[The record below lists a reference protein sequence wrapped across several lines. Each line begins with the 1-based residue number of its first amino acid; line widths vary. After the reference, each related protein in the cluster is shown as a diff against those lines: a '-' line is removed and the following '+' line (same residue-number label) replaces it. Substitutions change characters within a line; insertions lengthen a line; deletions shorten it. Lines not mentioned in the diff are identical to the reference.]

1 MIPMSPTIISIEG
14 NMGAGKTTFIN
25 TLQEYFKDKHPI
37 HILEE
42 PVSLWQSIKD
52 KEDKD
57 ILSHFYEDQSK
68 WAFSF
73 QMMAYISR
81 LAILKQAVKDH
92 PDSIIIT
99 ERSVH
104 SDRHIFAKMLY
115 DDKLIN
121 EINYQIYN
129 KWFDHFIEDIPIS
142 GIIYLQCTPEIS
154 NQRVLKRARHGE
166 TIPLSYLIK
175 CHQYHEEWLDTTK
188 ANTSRAPPSLLVN
201 CNSENTPKTILLWQ
215 QQLEKFITQILIW

>member
-1 MIPMSPTIISIEG
+1 MSPIIISIEG
-14 NMGAGKTTFIN
+14 NMGVGKTTFIN

-52 KEDKD
+52 KEGKD

-81 LAILKQAVKDH
+81 LAILKQAIKDH

-121 EINYQIYN
+121 EIDYQIYN
-129 KWFDHFIEDIPIS
+129 QWFDHFIEDVPIT
-142 GIIYLQCTPEIS
+142 GTIYLQCTPEIS
-154 NQRVLKRARHGE
+154 NQRVLKRARKGE

-175 CHQYHEEWLDTTK
+175 CNQYHEEWLDSTK
-188 ANTSRAPPSLLVN
+188 ADTSTAPAILRVN
-201 CNSENTPKTILLWQ
+201 CNLENTPETILLWQ
-215 QQLEKFITQILIW
+215 QQLEQFISSLIIW

>member
-1 MIPMSPTIISIEG
+1 MSPTIISIEG
-14 NMGAGKTTFIN
+14 NMGVGKTTFIN
-25 TLQEYFKDKHPI
+25 TLKEYFKDKHSI

-42 PVSLWQSIKD
+42 PVSLWQNIKD
-52 KEDKD
+52 LKGKD

-121 EINYQIYN
+121 EIDYQIYN
-129 KWFDHFIEDIPIS
+129 QWFDHFIEDIPITAT
-142 GIIYLQCTPEIS
+142 IYLQCTPKIS
-154 NQRVLKRARHGE
+154 NQRVLKRARKGE
-166 TIPLSYLIK
+166 TIPLPYLIK
-175 CHQYHEEWLDTTK
+175 CHQYHEEWLDSTK
-188 ANTSRAPPSLLVN
+188 ADTSNAPAILHVN
-201 CNSENTPKTILLWQ
+201 CNLENTPETILLWQ
-215 QQLEKFITQILIW
+215 QQLEQFITPLIIW

>member
-1 MIPMSPTIISIEG
+1 MSPTIISIEG

-25 TLQEYFKDKHPI
+25 TLQEYFKDKHLI

-52 KEDKD
+52 LNGKD

-81 LAILKQAVKDH
+81 LSLLKQAVKNY

-99 ERSVH
+99 ERSIH

-115 DDKLIN
+115 DDKLIR
-121 EINYQIYN
+121 EIDYQIYN
-129 KWFDHFIEDIPIS
+129 KWFDHFIEDIPIT
-142 GIIYLQCTPEIS
+142 GTIYLQCPPEIS
-154 NQRVLKRARHGE
+154 NQRVLKRARKGE
-166 TIPLSYLIK
+166 TIPLPYLIK
-175 CHQYHEEWLDTTK
+175 CHQYHEEWLDITK
-188 ANTSRAPPSLLVN
+188 ADSSKAPPILIVDCTAENTSETVLM
-201 CNSENTPKTILLWQ
+201 WQ
-215 QQLEKFITQILIW
+215 QELEKFISPLMI

>member
-1 MIPMSPTIISIEG
+1 MSPTIISIEG

-52 KEDKD
+52 QSGKD
-57 ILSHFYEDQSK
+57 ILSHFYEEQSK

-81 LAILKQAVKDH
+81 LSLLKQAVKNY

-99 ERSVH
+99 ERSIH

-115 DDKLIN
+115 DDKLIR
-121 EINYQIYN
+121 EIDYQIYN
-129 KWFDHFIEDIPIS
+129 KWFDHFIEDIPIT
-142 GIIYLQCTPEIS
+142 GTIYLQCTPEIS
-154 NQRVLKRARHGE
+154 NQRVLKRARKGE
-166 TIPLSYLIK
+166 MIPLPYLIK
-175 CHQYHEEWLDTTK
+175 CHQYHEKWLDITK
-188 ANTSRAPPSLLVN
+188 ADSSKAPPILIVDCTAENTSETVLM
-201 CNSENTPKTILLWQ
+201 WQ
-215 QQLEKFITQILIW
+215 QQLEKFISLLMN

>member
-1 MIPMSPTIISIEG
+1 MSPTIISIEG
-14 NMGAGKTTFIN
+14 NMGVGKTTFIN

-52 KEDKD
+52 QDDKD
-57 ILSHFYEDQSK
+57 ILSHFYENQSK

-73 QMMAYISR
+73 QIMAYISR
-81 LAILKQAVKDH
+81 LSILKQAVKDH

-121 EINYQIYN
+121 EIDYQIYN
-129 KWFDHFIEDIPIS
+129 KWFVHFIEDIPIS
-142 GIIYLQCTPEIS
+142 SIIYLQCSPEIS
-154 NQRVLKRARHGE
+154 NKRVLKRARKGE
-166 TIPLSYLIK
+166 TIPLPYLIK
-175 CHQYHEEWLDTTK
+175 CHQYHEEWLDSTK
-188 ANTSRAPPSLLVN
+188 ADISTAPTILKIN
-201 CNSENTPKTILLWQ
+201 CNLENTPETILLWQ
-215 QQLEKFITQILIW
+215 QQLEQFISPLIIW

>member
-1 MIPMSPTIISIEG
+1 MSPTIISIEG
-14 NMGAGKTTFIN
+14 NMGVGKTTFIN

-42 PVSLWQSIKD
+42 PVSQWQSIKD
-52 KEDKD
+52 LSGKD
-57 ILSHFYEDQSK
+57 ILSHFYENQSK

-81 LAILKQAVKDH
+81 LAILKQAIKDH

-115 DDKLIN
+115 
-121 EINYQIYN
+121 
-129 KWFDHFIEDIPIS
+129 
-142 GIIYLQCTPEIS
+142 
-154 NQRVLKRARHGE
+154 R
-166 TIPLSYLIK
+166 
-175 CHQYHEEWLDTTK
+175 
-188 ANTSRAPPSLLVN
+188 
-201 CNSENTPKTILLWQ
+201 
-215 QQLEKFITQILIW
+215 

>member
-1 MIPMSPTIISIEG
+1 MSPTIISIEG
-14 NMGAGKTTFIN
+14 NMGVGKTTFIN

-52 KEDKD
+52 QDDKD
-57 ILSHFYEDQSK
+57 ILSHFYENQSK

-73 QMMAYISR
+73 QIMAYISR
-81 LAILKQAVKDH
+81 LSILKQAVKDH

-121 EINYQIYN
+121 EIDYQIYN

-142 GIIYLQCTPEIS
+142 SIIYLQCSPEIS
-154 NQRVLKRARHGE
+154 NKRVLKRARKGE
-166 TIPLSYLIK
+166 TIPLPYLIK
-175 CHQYHEEWLDTTK
+175 CHQYHEEWLDSTK
-188 ANTSRAPPSLLVN
+188 ADISTAPTILKIN
-201 CNSENTPKTILLWQ
+201 CNLENTPETILLWQ
-215 QQLEKFITQILIW
+215 QQLEQFISPLIIW

>member
-1 MIPMSPTIISIEG
+1 MSPTIISIEG

-52 KEDKD
+52 QEGKD
-57 ILSHFYEDQSK
+57 ILSHFYEEQSK

-73 QMMAYISR
+73 QIMAYISR
-81 LAILKQAVKDH
+81 LALLKQAVKNY

-99 ERSVH
+99 ERSIH

-115 DDKLIN
+115 DDKLIR
-121 EINYQIYN
+121 EIDYQIYN
-129 KWFDHFIEDIPIS
+129 KWFDHFIEDIPIT
-142 GIIYLQCTPEIS
+142 GTIYLQCTPEIS
-154 NQRVLKRARHGE
+154 NQRVLKRARKGE
-166 TIPLSYLIK
+166 TIPLPYLVK
-175 CHQYHEEWLDTTK
+175 CHQYHEEWLDITK
-188 ANTSRAPPSLLVN
+188 ADSSKAPPILIVDCTAENTSETVLM
-201 CNSENTPKTILLWQ
+201 WQ
-215 QQLEKFITQILIW
+215 QQLEKFISPLMN

>member
-1 MIPMSPTIISIEG
+1 MSPTIISIEG
-14 NMGAGKTTFIN
+14 NMGVGKTTFIN
-25 TLQEYFKDKHPI
+25 TLQDYFKDKHPI

-52 KEDKD
+52 QDDKD
-57 ILSHFYEDQSK
+57 ILSHFYENQSK

-81 LAILKQAVKDH
+81 LSILKQAVKDH

-121 EINYQIYN
+121 EIDYQIYN

-142 GIIYLQCTPEIS
+142 SIIYLQCSPEIS
-154 NQRVLKRARHGE
+154 NKRVLKRARKGE
-166 TIPLSYLIK
+166 TIPLPYLIK
-175 CHQYHEEWLDTTK
+175 CHQYHEEWLDSTK
-188 ANTSRAPPSLLVN
+188 ADTSTAPTILKIN
-201 CNSENTPKTILLWQ
+201 CNLENTPETILLWQ
-215 QQLEKFITQILIW
+215 QQLEQFITPLIIW